1 LYAIDGRAV
10 RQVHAAREPLA
21 DHQLAQ
27 QSFFTTETAD
37 GKTIY
42 GHVLYPPKLEEGKKY
57 PVINYVYG
65 GPHAQLVQDTWLGSR
80 GRWMPW
86 MHYMATQG
94 YVIFRADGRGTPNRG
109 IEWEQEIFRR
119 MGTLEIEDQVAAL
132 DHVIGMGFADPDR
145 VGVTGWSYGGY
156 MTLSLMTR
164 KGDRYHVG
172 AAGSPVTDWQWY
184 ETGYGERYMDTPETN
199 PEGYAEA
206 AVAKHLDGLKGRLLI
221 VHGSSDDVVVPQHTL
236 RFASRCIESG
246 KPLDYMVYPG
256 QEHGFAGPYFLHC
269 LEKMTR
275 YFDEH
280 LQREEAVP
288 EPAKVAVPIDVKV
301 GR

>member
-1 LYAIDGRAV
+1 
-10 RQVHAAREPLA
+10 
-21 DHQLAQ
+21 
-27 QSFFTTETAD
+27 
-37 GKTIY
+37 
-42 GHVLYPPKLEEGKKY
+42 
-57 PVINYVYG
+57 
-65 GPHAQLVQDTWLGSR
+65 
-80 GRWMPW
+80 
-86 MHYMATQG
+86 
-94 YVIFRADGRGTPNRG
+94 
-109 IEWEQEIFRR
+109 
-119 MGTLEIEDQVAAL
+119 
-132 DHVIGMGFADPDR
+132 
-145 VGVTGWSYGGY
+145 
-156 MTLSLMTR
+156 MTR

-172 AAGSPVTDWQWY
+172 AAGSPVTDWKWY
-184 ETGYGERYMDTPETN
+184 ETGYGERYMDTPQTN

-280 LQREEAVP
+280 LKAEEAAAAPAKTP
-288 EPAKVAVPIDVKV
+288 EPAGVRI